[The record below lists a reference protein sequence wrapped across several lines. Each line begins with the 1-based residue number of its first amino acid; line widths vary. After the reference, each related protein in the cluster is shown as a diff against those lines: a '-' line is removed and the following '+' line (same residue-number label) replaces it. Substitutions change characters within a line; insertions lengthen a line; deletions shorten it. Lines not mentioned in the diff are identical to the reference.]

1 MVVGS
6 KLNKERVAENLFGGG
21 GSELTNDLCKLIGGG
36 AGTHTRPGRWNLD
49 TYSACKPE
57 PAGLQMQP
65 MAVAAMKQKVP
76 RTSESSAAKGISVAN
91 LCALRNGINYVR
103 TPQDS

>member
-1 MVVGS
+1 
-6 KLNKERVAENLFGGG
+6 
-21 GSELTNDLCKLIGGG
+21 
-36 AGTHTRPGRWNLD
+36 
-49 TYSACKPE
+49 
-57 PAGLQMQP
+57 MQP

>member
-1 MVVGS
+1 
-6 KLNKERVAENLFGGG
+6 
-21 GSELTNDLCKLIGGG
+21 
-36 AGTHTRPGRWNLD
+36 
-49 TYSACKPE
+49 
-57 PAGLQMQP
+57 MQP

-103 TPQDS
+103 TPQDRLSQQREYLIKHCISFLIGH